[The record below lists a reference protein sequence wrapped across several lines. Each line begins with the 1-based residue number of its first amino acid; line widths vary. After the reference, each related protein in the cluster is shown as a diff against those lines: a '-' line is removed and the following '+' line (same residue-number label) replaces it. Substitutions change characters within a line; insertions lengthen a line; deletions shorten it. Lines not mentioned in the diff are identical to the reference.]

1 MVTYSQNIKNEQ
13 VTNNIKIISKND
25 TLGENYLKRNK
36 SIDILRAGALLIVL
50 TYHLWVLTGSVA
62 IMLPIVDTIVPLGGE
77 LGVTLFFLLSG
88 YGIYYSLKITE
99 QKMVKLNI

>member
-50 TYHLWVLTGSVA
+50 TYH
-62 IMLPIVDTIVPLGGE
+62 
-77 LGVTLFFLLSG
+77 
-88 YGIYYSLKITE
+88 YGC
-99 QKMVKLNI
+99 